1 MKTIKTG
8 PAVKG
13 GKCACCGEF
22 IRKHESSLMVLDG
35 DSIVRG
41 GLYCPHHDEDD
52 IRDEHGIGPE
62 RGEEYA
68 QEEFQSY
75 REAGAVSAYW
85 EDQA

>member
-1 MKTIKTG
+1 MKTIKSG
-8 PAVKG
+8 PAIKG
-13 GKCACCGEF
+13 GKCSCCGEF
-22 IRKHESSLMVLDG
+22 IRKFETATMVLSD
-35 DSIVRG
+35 DILVRG

-68 QEEFQSY
+68 QEEFQRY